1 MKLVSFFLLNTLSF
15 NVLAVEG
22 LSDFEKGLRVLLEL
36 ELNKF
41 ESCLDEGKTDCDDSE
56 VDSFLALLG
65 EGQPVKLV
73 PPNFPRLALDTGKS
87 AEVKVQVVIDRSG
100 EVRKA
105 SAISCTT
112 GFGPAKLQFQWKQ
125 EGVPCKAF
133 RRAAEK
139 AALKWEYSEVSFRE
153 REEYRR
159 YAKGYFEWP
168 ETDSQSNEGQFVEIK
183 KQHVRKIARL
193 KVKEAW
199 KELKNFCLAKEEESP
214 VFTFELAMAQQGL
227 GERSQTLMSLERFL
241 ERGKNQYFHYG
252 ALAASAVID
261 ARYAQENDAAVVAA
275 GSHYNLMHYFLNGKQ
290 LPKYTAGLSLMRL
303 ASSLTFVKPQQLG
316 RSLKLLN
323 DLKDNI
329 ELVKDSAQ
337 RADLEAQVDAQ
348 LDNLRVQISQI
359 GAGAKAKT

>member
-1 MKLVSFFLLNTLSF
+1 MRLVTFFLLNALAF
-15 NVLAVEG
+15 NVLAAEEP
-22 LSDFEKGLRVLLEL
+22 SDFEKGLRVMLEL

-41 ESCLDEGKTDCDDSE
+41 ESCLDERKADCYDSE

-73 PPNFPRLALDTGKS
+73 PPTFPRLALDTGKS

-100 EVRKA
+100 EVKEA

-112 GFGPAKLQFQWKQ
+112 GFGPAKLQYQWKQ
-125 EGVPCKAF
+125 EGMPCKAF

-139 AALKWEYSEVSFRE
+139 VSLKWEYSEVSFRE
-153 REEYRR
+153 RKEYRR
-159 YAKGYFEWP
+159 YAKVYFEWP

-193 KVKEAW
+193 KAEEAW
-199 KELKNFCLAKEEESP
+199 EELKDFSLAKEEESP

-227 GERSQTLMSLERFL
+227 GERSQTLTSLERFL
-241 ERGKNQYFHYG
+241 ERSKNQYFHYG

-275 GSHYNLMHYFLNGKQ
+275 GSHYNLMYYFLNGEQ
-290 LPKYTAGLSLMRL
+290 LPKYKAGLSLMRL

-329 ELVKDSAQ
+329 ELVEDTAQ

-348 LDNLRVQISQI
+348 LENLRKQISQI
-359 GAGAKAKT
+359 GARATST